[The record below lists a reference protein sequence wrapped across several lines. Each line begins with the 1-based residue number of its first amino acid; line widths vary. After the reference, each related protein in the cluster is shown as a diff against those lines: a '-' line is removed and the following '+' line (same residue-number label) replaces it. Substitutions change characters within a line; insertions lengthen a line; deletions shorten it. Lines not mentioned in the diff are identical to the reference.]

1 MESRRTE
8 QDYRARVARA
18 VAAIVADPMADHR
31 LEDLARLAHFSP
43 FHFHRVYASVAGETV
58 AATVRRVRLA
68 LATRLLEAGTQSVTQ
83 VALAVGYES
92 PQAFT
97 RAFGQFTGQSP
108 RAFQQ
113 QMARAILDVDALPR
127 SSDNNNEG
135 AAPAVRIVECPAQR
149 LHALRHQGSFATIPH
164 THRRLRLQAG
174 GRVISDRWGASFN
187 EPEDSASF
195 MYYAA
200 VASPD
205 PWPEDAEVQMLD
217 IPGGCYA
224 VHRLAGP
231 YSQINAAVR
240 ALYVRW
246 LPASGYEP
254 DDRPTLEHYL
264 NSTRKV
270 SPAELRTDL
279 LIPIRRA
286 STS

>member
-18 VAAIVADPMADHR
+18 VTAIVADPMADHR

-68 LATRLLEAGTQSVTQ
+68 LATQLLEAGDQSITQ

-108 RAFQQ
+108 REFQR
-113 QMARAILDVDALPR
+113 QMVRAVLDVDAMPQAGNDR
-127 SSDNNNEG
+127 G
-135 AAPAVRIVECPAQR
+135 APPAVRIVERPAQR

-174 GRVISDRWGASFN
+174 TRVLSEHWGASFSA
-187 EPEDSASF
+187 PEDIDGF
-195 MYYAA
+195 RYYAA
-200 VASPD
+200 FASPD
-205 PWPEDAEVQMLD
+205 PWPEDDSGVELLD

-231 YSQINAAVR
+231 YARINAAVQS
-240 ALYVRW
+240 LYARW
-246 LPASGYEP
+246 LPGSGYEP

-264 NSTRKV
+264 NSPRTV
-270 SPAELRTDL
+270 QQAELRTDL
-279 LIPIRRA
+279 LIPIRQTN
-286 STS
+286 SS

>member
-1 MESRRTE
+1 MESSRRIE

-18 VAAIVADPMADHR
+18 VAAIVADPMAEHR

-68 LATRLLEAGTQSVTQ
+68 LATRLLEAGDQSITQ

-113 QMARAILDVDALPR
+113 KMVRAILDVDALPQP
-127 SSDNNNEG
+127 DDG
-135 AAPAVRIVECPAQR
+135 IAAPAVRIVEYPTRR
-149 LHALRHQGSFATIPH
+149 LHALRHQGPFSTIPH
-164 THRRLRLQAG
+164 THRRLRQHAG
-174 GRVISDRWGASFN
+174 TARISARWGASFG
-187 EPEDSASF
+187 EPEGGPGF
-195 MYYAA
+195 RYYAA
-200 VASPD
+200 LDSPD
-205 PWPEDAEVQMLD
+205 PWPDVAEVEMLD

-224 VHRLAGP
+224 AHRLAGP

-240 ALYVRW
+240 ALYIRW

-264 NSTRKV
+264 NSPWQV
-270 SPAELRTDL
+270 SQAELRTDL
-279 LIPIRRA
+279 LIPIRRTNA
-286 STS
+286 A